1 VNPSSSGQ
9 RRRRQRR
16 RRQRRRQHP
25 HPAACRCP
33 NNNGNNH
40 HHHLCHLTG
49 ITSCHSRAARL
60 WEWKHNNNNNDD
72 GDRHSLPLLHKK
84 QVQKQRQQQ
93 QRYLQQ
99 QRHHRRWGRSG
110 GNGNDSLSTTTTT
123 TSPTVDAATPTILIV
138 EPSREL
144 ARQVGKVFEKFHP
157 MTATAAAV
165 ASAAKGGS
173 SSSGSRRSITV
184 YGGVPM
190 TRHASMLSSQ
200 TQVVVG
206 NPRHVTSPYS
216 AAPTIHTSC
225 AGGGLAPKRQ
235 PTLSIS
241 TFRGKRE

>member
-1 VNPSSSGQ
+1 
-9 RRRRQRR
+9 
-16 RRQRRRQHP
+16 
-25 HPAACRCP
+25 
-33 NNNGNNH
+33 
-40 HHHLCHLTG
+40 
-49 ITSCHSRAARL
+49 
-60 WEWKHNNNNNDD
+60 
-72 GDRHSLPLLHKK
+72 
-84 QVQKQRQQQ
+84 
-93 QRYLQQ
+93 
-99 QRHHRRWGRSG
+99 
-110 GNGNDSLSTTTTT
+110 
-123 TSPTVDAATPTILIV
+123 V

-165 ASAAKGGS
+165 AAAAKGGS